1 MFEKFS
7 KAYVVTN
14 DFVCKYLN
22 YFFDNRKFEK
32 MAFFFVVLL
41 IGVGMYILNHYTTL
55 IVDDYGYSFSRIT
68 GHRTSGIIDILQ
80 SQYRHYFE
88 WGGRVVVHTIAQFF
102 LMYDKFVFDV
112 ANTLAYLAMVLIVY
126 FHAIGKFKF
135 YPLLL
140 LLINLLFFLC
150 MPAFGQVFLWVVGAC
165 NYLWG
170 PLLVFLY
177 LIPYRLQYSKSTP
190 VFNNKILALLFGMLG
205 IIAGWTN
212 ENLGLTLAFVIA
224 VFMFLYW
231 HEHKKVYLWCV
242 CGLIGAS
249 IGAIALI
256 IAPGN
261 FVRLHVGHMEV
272 NFFKNIIVIT
282 KMFLQTK
289 FLLMPACLFLSLL
302 VFCRKNTDY
311 KIVSVYVLGML
322 ASMYAM
328 AGAPYFADRAKLGTL
343 AFAVIACCNLYT
355 NLDFTLTK
363 IRKFIAVFLILII
376 GVTYSEYKIA
386 RTDIKDYKA
395 RNDAKVEHVL
405 KEKSKGNLNVIIER
419 NYPRTRYA
427 APYGLEDIS
436 KDVKHW
442 TNTGFARYYGVKTV
456 RVE

>member
-1 MFEKFS
+1 MFEKFA

-112 ANTLAYLAMVLIVY
+112 ANTLAYLAMVLVVY

-177 LIPYRLQYSKSTP
+177 LIPYRLQYSKSAP

>member
-1 MFEKFS
+1 MFEKFA

-112 ANTLAYLAMVLIVY
+112 ANTLAYLAMVLVVY

-177 LIPYRLQYSKSTP
+177 LIPYRLQYSKSAP

-231 HEHKKVYLWCV
+231 HEHKKVYLWSV

-261 FVRLHVGHMEV
+261 FVRMDVGHFEI
-272 NFFKNIIVIT
+272 NIFKNIFKIT
-282 KMFLQTK
+282 GLMFNGE
-289 FLLMPACLFLSLL
+289 FLLLPLSIFFSLFL
-302 VFCRKNTDY
+302 FCKKDTDY
-311 KIVSVYVLGML
+311 KIVSVYILGML
-322 ASMYAM
+322 ASMYVM
-328 AGAPYFADRAKLGTL
+328 IGAPYFADRAKLGTL
-343 AFAVIACCNLYT
+343 AFCIIACGYLYT
-355 NLDFTLTK
+355 QLDFTVMK
-363 IRKFIAVFLILII
+363 FKKFISILTVLII
-376 GVTYSEYKIA
+376 GITVSEYKIA
-386 RTDIKDYKA
+386 RNDIKDYKE
-395 RNDAKVEHVL
+395 RNDIKVAHVL
-405 KEKSKGNLNVIIER
+405 KEKSLGNLNVIIER

>member
-1 MFEKFS
+1 MFEKFA

-112 ANTLAYLAMVLIVY
+112 ANTLAYLAMVLVVY

-177 LIPYRLQYSKSTP
+177 LIPYRLQYSKSAP

-261 FVRLHVGHMEV
+261 FVRLHVGHREV

-282 KMFLQTK
+282 KMFLQAK

-386 RTDIKDYKA
+386 RIDIKDYKA

-405 KEKSKGNLNVIIER
+405 KEKSKGNLNIIIER